1 MKKKMVSML
10 LCLAMT
16 VGMLSGCGAKDSQGN
31 TQSDVAGTESEDTNV
46 SNEETEGTE
55 GTETAELTILIDGST
70 EGTDGYLIKQG
81 AKGFEEK
88 YGVKVNFVETPYAEI
103 HQKLM
108 TVGASGGSD
117 FDVVFVE
124 SDFVSQMGKAGI
136 LEPLNDYEANSE
148 TLHFS
153 DFVDSTIER
162 NTLNGTVY
170 AIPQVADVQTTL
182 YNKDIL
188 EKLGFSNP
196 PATIDEFIDY
206 CEKASRWSVCKER
219 RRWLESGSG

>member
-124 SDFVSQMGKAGI
+124 FCSR
-136 LEPLNDYEANSE
+136 
-148 TLHFS
+148 
-153 DFVDSTIER
+153 R
-162 NTLNGTVY
+162 NFL
-170 AIPQVADVQTTL
+170 
-182 YNKDIL
+182 
-188 EKLGFSNP
+188 
-196 PATIDEFIDY
+196 
-206 CEKASRWSVCKER
+206 CE
-219 RRWLESGSG
+219 